1 MVFTCNGRE
10 WETPKLSAERLSSI
24 SPAEF
29 ASLFYKIPG
38 NTLRCPEDA
47 REVLTAAYCHVLD
60 AESYDQET
68 MLWTWRRDPYWETNY
83 NRYRDSSIN
92 RSSSFDRYS
101 SIDRY
106 VPSSGRQLEITA
118 GKRQRGTDHKVTDG
132 ALKRVKLE
140 VRSCQCCML
149 PATAHFFQL
158 PFHPAN
164 DRLQAAPPLNH
175 TSSMTRKGL
184 GLNPPG
190 AEKLSTGVEESSI
203 TKPRVFVAGIGQLSR
218 SLPPSDSFAQTRFEP
233 DQSLISG
240 SPSRAPSSYA
250 LTSNDT
256 PATVRQLHPL
266 RLSQASGIHL
276 ECLESLLRG
285 AVSELAHADEPVNA
299 QRSRV
304 KANLEGALLQVQ
316 ELKSMV

>member
-1 MVFTCNGRE
+1 MGRE
-10 WETPKLSAERLSSI
+10 WEIPKLSAERLSSM

-29 ASLFYKIPG
+29 ASLFYKIRG
-38 NTLRCPEDA
+38 NTLRCSEDA
-47 REVLTAAYCHVLD
+47 KEVLTAAYCHMLD

-68 MLWTWRRDPYWETNY
+68 MLWIWRRDPYWETDY
-83 NRYRDSSIN
+83 NRFRDLSIN
-92 RSSSFDRYS
+92 RLSSFDRYS

-118 GKRQRGTDHKVTDG
+118 GKRQIGSDHKVTDR
-132 ALKRVKLE
+132 AVKRVKLE

-164 DRLQAAPPLNH
+164 DRLQAAPPLGC
-175 TSSMTRKGL
+175 TSSMTRIVL
-184 GLNPPG
+184 GVNAPG
-190 AEKLSTGVEESSI
+190 VEKLSTGVEKLSI
-203 TKPRVFVAGIGQLSR
+203 TKPRVFVADSRPLSD
-218 SLPPSDSFAQTRFEP
+218 SLLPSDSFAQTRFEP
-233 DQSLISG
+233 DQSHISG
-240 SPSRAPSSYA
+240 FPSKAPSCSA

-256 PATVRQLHPL
+256 PATVHQLHPL

-285 AVSELAHADEPVNA
+285 AVSELAHADEPVNT

-316 ELKSMV
+316 ELKSMVE

>member
-1 MVFTCNGRE
+1 MGRE
-10 WETPKLSAERLSSI
+10 WEAPKLSAERLSSI

-29 ASLFYKIPG
+29 ASLFYKIRG
-38 NTLRCPEDA
+38 NTLRCSEDA
-47 REVLTAAYCHVLD
+47 KEVLTAAYCHMLD

-101 SIDRY
+101 SIDRS
-106 VPSSGRQLEITA
+106 SSGRQLEDTA
-118 GKRQRGTDHKVTDG
+118 GKRQRESDHKVTDR

-149 PATAHFFQL
+149 PVAAHIFQL
-158 PFHPAN
+158 PFHPAS
-164 DRLQAAPPLNH
+164 DRLQAAPPLNL
-175 TSSMTRKGL
+175 TSSMTRRGL

-190 AEKLSTGVEESSI
+190 AEKLSTGVEKSSI
-203 TKPRVFVAGIGQLSR
+203 TKPRVFVAGSRLLSD

-240 SPSRAPSSYA
+240 SPSKAPSSAA
-250 LTSNDT
+250 LTSDDT
-256 PATVRQLHPL
+256 PATVHQLYPL

-276 ECLESLLRG
+276 ECLERLLRG
-285 AVSELAHADEPVNA
+285 AVSELAHADEPVNT

-316 ELKSMV
+316 ELKLMVE